1 MSDLLDNFGGY
12 ISEPES
18 PQQGCAGI
26 VFVIIM
32 LGLVAVAY
40 SYAVEDQGCTTSGL
54 GCLLLVYNF
63 YKL

>member
-1 MSDLLDNFGGY
+1 MSDLLDDFGGY

-40 SYAVEDQGCTTSGL
+40 SYTVEDQGCTTS
-54 GCLLLVYNF
+54 LV
-63 YKL
+63 